1 VGERAT
7 SAATTSAVTRVVF
20 YTPPDSSPFFR
31 AIAGGFI
38 GRSIGEGRVTE
49 QPKVRVVFSIW
60 NALSWRGP
68 LVTRG
73 SGQCVRIKVPRLI
86 GHIDYVMD
94 I

>member
-1 VGERAT
+1 M
-7 SAATTSAVTRVVF
+7 VF
-20 YTPPDSSPFFR
+20 YTLPDNSLPHR
-31 AIAGGFI
+31 EIAGGCI

-94 I
+94 ISKWCK